1 MRIAKL
7 FPFLMI
13 WLVSLGAIAQ
23 VPEVPSVIYFA
34 DMTLR
39 LNEQARREIQAD
51 VNALY
56 RNPQYFQIKLDR
68 VNLYMPIVERV
79 LREQG
84 VPDDLKYLVIQESSL
99 ISDAVS
105 TSNAVGFWQ
114 FKKGTA
120 EEVFLRVD
128 NQVDERKNIV
138 SSTRGAALYLKKH
151 QGHLNNWATALV
163 SYQMG
168 LGGARGYFGDQYKG
182 KRTMEIDR
190 NSHWYLKKYL
200 AHKIAF
206 EGQTGKLV
214 SNGDYL
220 HEYAVKGPTTLAEV
234 ARQLGVSENHLRD
247 YNKWAPT
254 GTIPGDKTY
263 VVTYIQKG
271 IAPVRPAIQ
280 ADLPPTDKGQASPV
294 LAQSAQVSSYPKVTG
309 NTSNATQRGQVSVN
323 GIKAVMAS
331 ASGPITQLANQVDMK
346 EKKLRRLN
354 DLSKS
359 DPIQAGQYY
368 YTKRKKGKAEAAEH
382 VVQPGETLWKISQ
395 IHGIRV
401 HSLIAKN
408 RIYQDKDLKAGM
420 VLLLQ
425 DYRKRGEEIRMVSP
439 TPRPTAPARTERLAD
454 TGNRS
459 QTSPSP
465 PPTSQMPPS
474 VSQTSSP
481 SAPSTLANSIIEHVV
496 EPGDTLYA
504 ISRKHQVTVEQ
515 LKQWNQIGA
524 DNLLKVG
531 QKIVIRK

>member
-1 MRIAKL
+1 MRKL
-7 FPFLMI
+7 RILYVLLVFLGS
-13 WLVSLGAIAQ
+13 SLAWAQ

-39 LNEQARREIQAD
+39 LNEQAKREIQAD

-56 RNPQYFQIKLDR
+56 RNPNYFQIKLDR

-84 VPDDLKYLVIQESSL
+84 VPDDMKYLVIQESSL

-120 EEVFLRVD
+120 EEVFMRVD

-182 KRTMEIDR
+182 KRTMDIDR

-220 HEYAVKGPTTLAEV
+220 HEYPVKGPTTLAQL
-234 ARQLGVSENHLRD
+234 AKQLGVSENHLKE
-247 YNKWAPT
+247 YNKWAAT
-254 GTIPGDKTY
+254 GNIPGDKTY

-271 IAPVRPAIQ
+271 IVPVRPAIQ
-280 ADLPPTDKGQASPV
+280 TDLPPAGTGQE
-294 LAQSAQVSSYPKVTG
+294 LAQSSNASAYPKVTG
-309 NTSNATQRGQVSVN
+309 NTSKATQKGQVSVN
-323 GIKAVMAS
+323 GIKAVLA
-331 ASGPITQLANQVDMK
+331 ANSGPVEKLASQVDMK
-346 EKKLRRLN
+346 ERKLRRLN
-354 DLSKS
+354 DLGKS
-359 DPIQAGQYY
+359 DPVVAGQYY
-368 YTKRKKGKAEAAEH
+368 YTKRKKGKAEAEEH

-395 IHGIRV
+395 LHGIRV
-401 HSLIAKN
+401 HSLKAKN
-408 RIYQDKDLKAGM
+408 RIYKDSDLKPGM
-420 VLLLQ
+420 VLKLQ
-425 DYRKRGEEIRMVSP
+425 DYRKRGEEIQIVSP
-439 TPRPTAPARTERLAD
+439 TRRIA
-454 TGNRS
+454 
-459 QTSPSP
+459 
-465 PPTSQMPPS
+465 PPTQASTHTADSGTATRTTPS
-474 VSQTSSP
+474 GTSIQTVPWQSSGTPTP
-481 SAPSTLANSIIEHVV
+481 SAPAASAAQQVIEHVV

-504 ISRKHQVTVEQ
+504 ISRKHQVSVDQ
-515 LKQWNQIGA
+515 LRQWNQIGE
-524 DNLLKVG
+524 DNILKVG